1 MKLRIARLAAMMIF
15 IGPANAAVSQ
25 QPTTN
30 VPDRL
35 LVNIDARQTADPV
48 SKYIFGSF
56 IEHIGNTI
64 YRSMWAELLD
74 DRKFYFAI
82 SSTDPQTTAGTQNG
96 TGRTQLRKWRPV
108 GPDDAVVMDT
118 ELPFVGDHSPRISL
132 DAGIPHGIR
141 QSDLSLI
148 SGKEYTGRIYLRGT
162 PGSKVNVSLIWGAG
176 ANDKQTLSFN
186 RADQRI

>member
-1 MKLRIARLAAMMIF
+1 MKLRIARLATMMLC
-15 IGPANAAVSQ
+15 IGSASAAVSQ
-25 QPTTN
+25 QRTTN

-35 LVNIDARQTADPV
+35 LVNIDARQTAEPV

-82 SSTDPQTTAGTQNG
+82 SSADPQTPAGAQNN
-96 TGRTQLRKWRPV
+96 TGRTRLRKWRPV
-108 GPDDAVVMDT
+108 GPDEALVMDT
-118 ELPFVGDHSPRISL
+118 QLPFVGDHSPRISL

-162 PGSKVNVSLIWGAG
+162 PGSKV
-176 ANDKQTLSFN
+176 
-186 RADQRI
+186 